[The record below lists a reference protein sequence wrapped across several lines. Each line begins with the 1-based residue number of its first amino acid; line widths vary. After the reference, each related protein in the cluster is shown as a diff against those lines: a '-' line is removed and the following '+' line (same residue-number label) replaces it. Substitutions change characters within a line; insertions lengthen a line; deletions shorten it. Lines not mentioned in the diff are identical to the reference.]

1 MDVVKP
7 AVAHDNNLVIMSA
20 AFFNKADYLFDR
32 IESVGWACALRK
44 QRVKVN
50 A

>member
-20 AFFNKADYLFDR
+20 AFFKKADYLFDR
-32 IESVGWACALRK
+32 VESVGWACALRK
-44 QRVKVN
+44 QRLKVN
-50 A
+50 T